1 MLVRTLI
8 FLAINF
14 GGLYLG
20 SLFTNT
26 GVSSDWYTNLNKAP
40 WTPPGWVFGFAWTTI
55 MICFSV
61 FMAKLSLVGT
71 KEIWILFILQFLLNV
86 LWNPAYFHFQNMDL
100 ALIIIIS
107 LTVIVSILGLCFKD
121 QLGAYA
127 LLIMPYFVWLIIADS
142 LNLYTCLY
150 N

>member
-1 MLVRTLI
+1 MVVRTLI
-8 FLAINF
+8 FLVINF

-26 GVSSDWYTNLNKAP
+26 GVSSDWYNNLNKAP

-55 MICFSV
+55 MICFSI
-61 FMAKLSLVGT
+61 FMAKLSFIGT
-71 KEIWILFILQFLLNV
+71 KEVWILFTLQFILNV
-86 LWNPAYFHFQNMDL
+86 LWNPAYFHYQNMDL

-107 LTVIVSILGLCFKD
+107 LTVIVSILGLCYKD
-121 QLGAYA
+121 QLGGYT
-127 LLIMPYFVWLIIADS
+127 LLITPYIIWLVIADS